1 MNRPNGRA
9 RKKKTYTHGVLASDE
24 KLSALEDLLLQ
35 SEYDNGPVDAED
47 GEDHD
52 QNMEDPEE

>member
-1 MNRPNGRA
+1 MGLLE
-9 RKKKTYTHGVLASDE
+9 KKIYTHGVLASDE
-24 KLSALEDLLLQ
+24 ELSALKDLLLQ

-47 GEDHD
+47 REDHD